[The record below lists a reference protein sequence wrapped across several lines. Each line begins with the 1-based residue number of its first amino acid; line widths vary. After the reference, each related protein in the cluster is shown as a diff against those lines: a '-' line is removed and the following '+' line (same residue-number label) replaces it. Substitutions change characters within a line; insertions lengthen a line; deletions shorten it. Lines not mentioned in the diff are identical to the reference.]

1 VNRRPPLKPRA
12 VYGLEYFAKKR
23 NKVSVASESPTA
35 AQRKKRAETFKA
47 LGHPARLHMV
57 DILADGERCVCELVD
72 AVGLGWSTVSRHLAV
87 LKAAGVVEDEKR
99 GLQVFYRL
107 ALPCVASFSA
117 CLDLARRGRK
127 VEVRACCA

>member
-1 VNRRPPLKPRA
+1 MIDL
-12 VYGLEYFAKKR
+12 L
-23 NKVSVASESPTA
+23 SVRE
-35 AQRKKRAETFKA
+35 
-47 LGHPARLHMV
+47 H
-57 DILADGERCVCELVD
+57 CVCELVK
-72 AVGLGWSTVSRHLAV
+72 AVGLGWSSVSRHLSV

-117 CLDLARRGRK
+117 CLDAARRGQT

>member
-1 VNRRPPLKPRA
+1 MAL
-12 VYGLEYFAKKR
+12 
-23 NKVSVASESPTA
+23 SIASL
-35 AQRKKRAETFKA
+35 RKKRAETFKA
-47 LGHPARLHMV
+47 LGNPARLQMV
-57 DILADGERCVCELVD
+57 DLLTDGERCVCELVE

-87 LKAAGVVEDEKR
+87 LKAAGIVEDEKR

-117 CLDLARRGRK
+117 CLDASRRGQN